1 MAAPSHH
8 IIYKH
13 MKKIFILGILL
24 VSTFISQAQFP
35 GAGRPGGAGRAGG
48 QNVNIGHFYG
58 KIVDKQ
64 TNKGIPGVSVQ
75 LSGNKFDTITKQMKQ
90 AVLKT
95 VITEANGD
103 FSLEGLSIFGN
114 FKMKLSAVGY
124 KAAENT
130 VGFGIK
136 MPSAGSQ
143 PDFTAIMAAA
153 DKDLGNI
160 KLDQDATQLQSVTV
174 TSTAKPL
181 FELGIDRK
189 IFNVDKNLV
198 STGQTAT
205 EIMKSIPSLSVDIDG
220 NVTLRN
226 ASPTIFVDGRPT
238 TLTLDQIPADLIEK
252 VEIITN
258 PSAKFDASGGG
269 AGILNIVLKKNKKV
283 GYNGGIRAGV
293 DSRGKVNGGGDINVR
308 QNKVNFFLSGVY
320 NQRKSIS
327 TNMTNRNDFG
337 SKPDQISQNQ
347 KAISDGYF
355 GFLRGGLDY
364 FVDNRNTI
372 SIAAN
377 FNRGQ
382 FNSNQD
388 QQIDSTVSGI
398 YQSYNLI
405 NGNSVSN
412 FKNFGSSLSFKHNF
426 EKNGH
431 NVSADFNYN
440 YSTND
445 NNSLINTQNYFPL
458 TITPTKAPIRQQ
470 SLSNG
475 ENKFFTGQIDYENPL
490 TENAKLEL
498 GARAAVRDFS
508 NLNNQYFFNSTTNT
522 YDYFPLLSSNY
533 KYTDAVYAA
542 YANISWK
549 AKKFSYQLGLRAESS
564 DYKGNILSATTSK
577 DSSFKVSFPISFFPS
592 AFVTYKLTEK
602 QDLQLN
608 YSRRINR
615 PNFFQL
621 IPFIDYSDP
630 LNLSNGNA
638 NLRPE
643 FTNSFEVSYNNA
655 YKKGA
660 NLLVTAYF
668 KQTDNLITR
677 FQYKD
682 KNPAPQ
688 LTTADSVVF
697 NTFINANNSMSYG
710 LEITNKILITP
721 IWDLTL
727 NLNIYNSKINSTN
740 VENGASNE
748 RVSWFG
754 KMNNS
759 FKLKKGYSI
768 QFSGDYRAKS
778 VLAQGGGGGGRGG
791 GGGGFFMG
799 GGGQS
804 TAQGYNFPRYS
815 FDLAL
820 RKDWTWKN
828 GQSGSL
834 TVSMDDIFRTQLS
847 KTYSESIYF
856 NQISERRRDPQ
867 VLRVNFSYRF
877 GKFDATL
884 FKRKNTK
891 ADQSGGTEMMQG
903 N

>member
-1 MAAPSHH
+1 
-8 IIYKH
+8 
-13 MKKIFILGILL
+13 MKKIFVLGILL
-24 VSTFISQAQFP
+24 VSTIISQAQYP
-35 GAGRPGGAGRAGG
+35 GAGRPAGATGKAGG
-48 QNVNIGHFYG
+48 QNVNIGHLYG

-75 LSGNKFDTITKQMKQ
+75 LTGNRFDTITKQMKQ
-90 AVLKT
+90 TILKT

-130 VGFGIK
+130 VSFGIK
-136 MPSAGSQ
+136 FPAAGSQ
-143 PDFTAIMAAA
+143 PDFTAIAAAA

-160 KLDQDATQLQSVTV
+160 KLEQDATQLESVTV
-174 TSTAKPL
+174 TSSAKPL

-189 IFNVDKNLV
+189 VFNVDKNLV

-258 PSAKFDASGGG
+258 PSAKYDASGGG

-283 GYNGGIRAGV
+283 GYNGGIRAGI
-293 DSRGKVNGGGDINVR
+293 DSRGKFNGGGDLNLR

-327 TNMTNRNDFG
+327 TNITDRNDFG
-337 SKPDQISQNQ
+337 TKPDQIHQDLKSTNE
-347 KAISDGYF
+347 GYF

-382 FNSNQD
+382 FNGD
-388 QQIDSTVSGI
+388 QEQQVDSISSGI
-398 YQSYNLI
+398 YKSYNSI
-405 NGNSVSN
+405 VSNSVSI
-412 FKNFGSSLSFKHNF
+412 FKNFGSTLSFKHNF

-431 NVSADFNYN
+431 NISADLNYN
-440 YSTND
+440 YSTNS
-445 NNSLINTQNYFPL
+445 NNSLINTQNYYPY
-458 TITPTKAPIRQQ
+458 TITPTKAPIKQQ
-470 SLSNG
+470 SLGSG
-475 ENKFFTGQIDYENPL
+475 DNKFLTAQIDYENPL
-490 TENAKLEL
+490 TETTKLEL
-498 GARAAVRDFS
+498 GGRAALRDFS
-508 NLNNQYFFNSTTNT
+508 NLNNQYFYNNT
-522 YDYFPLLSSNY
+522 IGAYDYFPLLSSNY

-549 AKKFSYQLGLRAESS
+549 ANRFSYQLGLRAESS
-564 DYKGNILSATTSK
+564 DYKGNILSATSSK
-577 DSSFKVSFPISFFPS
+577 DSSFRVSFPISLFPS
-592 AFVTYKLTEK
+592 AFITYKLTDK

-638 NLRPE
+638 NLKPE

-668 KQTDNLITR
+668 KQTNDLITR
-677 FQYKD
+677 YQYKD

-697 NTFINANNSMSYG
+697 NTYINANSSIAYG
-710 LEITNKILITP
+710 LEVTNKLPVTKF
-721 IWDLTL
+721 WDLTL
-727 NLNIYNSKINSTN
+727 NVNLFNSKINSTN
-740 VENGASNE
+740 VGNGANNE
-748 RVSWFG
+748 QVSWFG
-754 KMNNS
+754 KMNSS
-759 FKLKKGYSI
+759 FKLKKGVSI
-768 QFSGDYRAKS
+768 QFSGDYSSKS
-778 VLAQGGGGGGRGG
+778 VLSQGGAASGGSRGG
-791 GGGGFFMG
+791 GGGGFYG
-799 GGGQS
+799 GGGS
-804 TAQGYNFPRYS
+804 SATAQGYNFPRYS
-815 FDLAL
+815 FDIAL

-834 TVSMDDIFRTQLS
+834 TLSMNDMFRTQIS

-867 VLRVNFSYRF
+867 VLRINFSYRF

-884 FKRKNTK
+884 FKRKNNK
-891 ADQSGGTEMMQG
+891 ADQSGGTEMMSQG

>member
-1 MAAPSHH
+1 MKQIL
-8 IIYKH
+8 IIG
-13 MKKIFILGILL
+13 IFLMCCLAGM
-24 VSTFISQAQFP
+24 AQFP
-35 GAGRPGGAGRAGG
+35 GGGRPSGAGRPGG
-48 QNVNIGHFYG
+48 QNVNIGHLYG
-58 KIVDKQ
+58 KIVDSK
-64 TNKGIPGVSVQ
+64 TNKGVPGVSVQ
-75 LSGNKFDTITKQMKQ
+75 LTGNKFDTITKQMKQ
-90 AVLKT
+90 AILKT
-95 VITEANGD
+95 AITEPNGD

-114 FKMKLSAVGY
+114 FKMKVSAVGY
-124 KAAENT
+124 KAADNT
-130 VGFGIK
+130 VSFGIK
-136 MPSAGSQ
+136 MPGAGSQ
-143 PDFTAIMAAA
+143 PDFQAIMAAA

-160 KLDQDATQLQSVTV
+160 KLEQDATQLENVTV
-174 TSTAKPL
+174 TSSSKPQ

-205 EIMKSIPSLSVDIDG
+205 EIMKTIPSLSVDIDG

-238 TLTLDQIPADLIEK
+238 TLTLDQIPADLIDK

-283 GYNGGIRAGV
+283 GYNGGVRAGV
-293 DSRGKVNGGGDINVR
+293 DSRGKFNGGGDLNVR
-308 QNKVNFFLSGVY
+308 QNKVNMFVSGIY

-327 TNMTNRNDFG
+327 TNITDRNDFG
-337 SKPDQISQNQ
+337 TIPDQITQDQ
-347 KAISDGYF
+347 KSVNEGYF
-355 GFLRGGLDY
+355 AFIRGGLDF
-364 FVDNRNTI
+364 FVDNRNTF

-377 FNRGQ
+377 YNKGRFDND
-382 FNSNQD
+382 QD
-388 QQIDSTVSGI
+388 QRVDSTVNNI
-398 YQSYNLI
+398 YKSYNLI
-405 NGNSVSN
+405 NGVSGFD

-431 NVSADFNYN
+431 NISADVNYN
-440 YSTND
+440 YSTNSSTAI
-445 NNSLINTQNYFPL
+445 NSIQNYFAN
-458 TITPTKAPIRQQ
+458 TTTPTKNAINQQ
-470 SLSNG
+470 SLG
-475 ENKFFTGQIDYENPL
+475 EGVSKLITMQTDYENPL
-490 TENAKLEL
+490 TENVKLEL
-498 GARAAVRDFS
+498 GARAAIRDYTNF
-508 NLNNQYFFNSTTNT
+508 NGQYFYNNSTGK
-522 YDYFPLLSSNY
+522 YDYNALLSSNY
-533 KYTDAVYAA
+533 QYKDQVYAA
-542 YANISWK
+542 YGNISWK

-564 DYKGNILSATTSK
+564 SYKGTILNQTTFK
-577 DSSFKVSFPISFFPS
+577 DSSFKVDFPISLFPS
-592 AFVTYKLTEK
+592 AFVTYKLTDK

-638 NLRPE
+638 NLKPE
-643 FTNSFEVSYNNA
+643 FTNSFEISYNNA
-655 YKKGA
+655 YKKNA

-682 KNPAPQ
+682 KNPAPE

-697 NTFINANNSMSYG
+697 NTYINANNSISYG
-710 LEITNKILITP
+710 LEITNKIPVTK

-727 NLNIYNSKINSTN
+727 NVNIYNSKINSTN
-740 VENGASNE
+740 VNNGANIE

-759 FKLKKGYSI
+759 FKLKKGISI

-778 VLAQGGGGGGRGG
+778 IIAQGGGGGGRGG
-791 GGGGFFMG
+791 GGGFFG
-799 GGGQS
+799 GGAQS

-815 FDLAL
+815 FDLGI

-834 TVSMDDIFRTQLS
+834 NISMDDFLRTQIAKS
-847 KTYSESIYF
+847 YSESIYF

-867 VLRVNFSYRF
+867 VLRINFSYRF

-891 ADQSGGTEMMQG
+891 TDQSGGSEMLQQ
-903 N
+903 

>member
-1 MAAPSHH
+1 
-8 IIYKH
+8 
-13 MKKIFILGILL
+13 MKQFLVTSILIASSFIG
-24 VSTFISQAQFP
+24 FGQFQS
-35 GAGRPGGAGRAGG
+35 GTKAGVAGRAGG
-48 QNVNIGHFYG
+48 QNVNIGHLYG
-58 KIVDKQ
+58 KVVDSK
-64 TNKGIPGVSVQ
+64 TNKVVAGVSIQ
-75 LSGNKFDTITKQMKQ
+75 LSGNKFDTVTKQMKQ

-95 VITEANGD
+95 GITEANGD

-124 KAAENT
+124 KVADNN
-130 VGFGIK
+130 VSFGIK
-136 MPSAGSQ
+136 FPTAGTQ
-143 PDFTAIMAAA
+143 PDFAAIAAAA

-160 KLDQDATQLQSVTV
+160 KLEQDATQLESVTV

-238 TLTLDQIPADLIEK
+238 TLTLDQIPADLIDK

-293 DSRGKVNGGGDINVR
+293 DSRGKFNGGGDLNIR
-308 QNKVNFFLSGVY
+308 QNKVNFFLSGIY

-327 TNMTNRNDFG
+327 TNITDRNDFG
-337 SKPDQISQNQ
+337 TKPDVIHQDQTSTN
-347 KAISDGYF
+347 DGYF
-355 GFLRGGLDY
+355 AFLRGGLDY

-377 FNRGQ
+377 YNKGRFNA
-382 FNSNQD
+382 D
-388 QQIDSTVSGI
+388 QEQRVDSTVSGA
-398 YQSYNLI
+398 YKSYNLI
-405 NGNSVSN
+405 NSNSVSN

-431 NVSADFNYN
+431 NISADVNYN

-445 NNSLINTQNYFPL
+445 NTSFINTSNYTANTTTL
-458 TITPTKAPIRQQ
+458 TKNPIKQQ
-470 SLSNG
+470 SLGNG
-475 ENKFFTGQIDYENPL
+475 ENKFLTLQTDYENPL
-490 TENAKLEL
+490 SENAKLEL
-498 GARAAVRDFS
+498 GARAAIRDFA
-508 NLNNQYFFNSTTNT
+508 NFNGQYFYNYATNN
-522 YDYFPLLSSNY
+522 YDYNALLSSNY
-533 KYTDAVYAA
+533 KYKDAVFAA
-542 YANISWK
+542 YGNISWK
-549 AKKFSYQLGLRAESS
+549 AKKISYQLGLRAESS
-564 DYKGNILSATTSK
+564 NYNGNILNQSTAK

-638 NLRPE
+638 NLKPE

-668 KQTDNLITR
+668 KQTDDLITR

-697 NTFINANNSMSYG
+697 NTYINANNSIAYG
-710 LEITNKILITP
+710 LEITNKLPVTKT
-721 IWDLTL
+721 WDLTL
-727 NLNIYNSKINSTN
+727 NVNIYNSKINSTN
-740 VENGASNE
+740 ISNGSTNE

-759 FKLKKGYSI
+759 FKLKKGYSV

-778 VLAQGGGGGGRGG
+778 VLAQGGGGGGGRMG
-791 GGGGFFMG
+791 GGGGFYMG
-799 GGGQS
+799 GGASS

-834 TVSMDDIFRTQLS
+834 TMSMDDIFRTQLS

-867 VLRVNFSYRF
+867 VLRINFSYRF
-877 GKFDATL
+877 GKFDTTL

-891 ADQSGGTEMMQG
+891 ADQSGGSEMINQ

>member
-1 MAAPSHH
+1 
-8 IIYKH
+8 
-13 MKKIFILGILL
+13 MKQFLVASILL
-24 VSTFISQAQFP
+24 VSSFISFGQFP
-35 GAGRPGGAGRAGG
+35 GGNRGGGAGRAGG

-58 KIVDKQ
+58 KIVDSK
-64 TNKGIPGVSVQ
+64 TNKGVAGVSLQ
-75 LSGNKFDTITKQMKQ
+75 LSGNKFDTVTKQMKQ

-95 VITEANGD
+95 AITAPNGD

-124 KAAENT
+124 KVADNN
-130 VGFGIK
+130 VSFGIK
-136 MPSAGSQ
+136 FPAAGEQ
-143 PDFTAIMAAA
+143 PDFAAIAAA
-153 DKDLGNI
+153 SDKDLGNI
-160 KLDQDATQLQSVTV
+160 KLDQDATQLESVTV

-238 TLTLDQIPADLIEK
+238 TLTLDQIPADLIDK

-293 DSRGKVNGGGDINVR
+293 DSRGKFNGGGDLNIR
-308 QNKVNFFLSGVY
+308 QSKVNFFLSGVY

-327 TNMTNRNDFG
+327 TNITDRNDFG
-337 SKPDQISQNQ
+337 TKPDNIHQDQTSTN
-347 KAISDGYF
+347 DGYF
-355 GFLRGGLDY
+355 AFLRGGLDY

-377 FNRGQ
+377 YNKGRFDA
-382 FNSNQD
+382 D
-388 QQIDSTVSGI
+388 QEQRVDSTVSGT
-398 YQSYNLI
+398 YKSYNLI
-405 NGNSVSN
+405 SSNSASN

-431 NVSADFNYN
+431 NISADVNYN

-445 NNSLINTQNYFPL
+445 NTSFINTANYMANTTTL
-458 TITPTKAPIRQQ
+458 VKNPIKQQ
-470 SLSNG
+470 SLGNG
-475 ENKFFTGQIDYENPL
+475 ENKFLTLQTDYENPL
-490 TENAKLEL
+490 SENTKLEL
-498 GARAAVRDFS
+498 GARAAIRDYTNF
-508 NLNNQYFFNSTTNT
+508 NGQYFYNYATTN
-522 YDYFPLLSSNY
+522 YDYNALLSSNY
-533 KYTDAVYAA
+533 KYKDAVFAA
-542 YANISWK
+542 YGNISWK

-564 DYKGNILSATTSK
+564 NYKGDILNQSTAK

-638 NLRPE
+638 NLKPE

-668 KQTDNLITR
+668 KQTDDLITR

-697 NTFINANNSMSYG
+697 NTYINANNSIAYG
-710 LEITNKILITP
+710 LEITNKLPVTK

-727 NLNIYNSKINSTN
+727 NVNIYNSKINSTN
-740 VENGASNE
+740 VSNGASNE

-759 FKLKKGYSI
+759 FKFKKGVSI

-778 VLAQGGGGGGRGG
+778 VLAQGGGGGGRMGGG
-791 GGGGFFMG
+791 GGGGFYMG
-799 GGGQS
+799 GGATS

-834 TVSMDDIFRTQLS
+834 TMSMDDIFRTQLS

-867 VLRVNFSYRF
+867 VLRINFSYRF

-891 ADQSGGTEMMQG
+891 ADQSGGQELIQG

>member
-1 MAAPSHH
+1 
-8 IIYKH
+8 
-13 MKKIFILGILL
+13 MKKFLIASLFL
-24 VSTFISQAQFP
+24 VSTIVAYPQFP
-35 GAGRPGGAGRAGG
+35 GGGNRAGAAGKVGG
-48 QNVNIGHFYG
+48 QNANIGHFYG
-58 KIVDKQ
+58 KIVDTK
-64 TNKGIPGVSVQ
+64 TNKGVPGASIQ

-95 VITEANGD
+95 AITEANGD
-103 FSLEGLSIFGN
+103 FSIEGLSIFGN

-124 KAAENT
+124 KVAENT
-130 VGFGIK
+130 VSFGIK
-136 MPSAGSQ
+136 FPTAGSQ
-143 PDFTAIMAAA
+143 PDFAAIAAA
-153 DKDLGNI
+153 SDKDLGNI
-160 KLDQDATQLQSVTV
+160 KLEQDATQLESVTV
-174 TSTAKPL
+174 ISTAKPL

-189 IFNVDKNLV
+189 VFNVDKNLV

-220 NVTLRN
+220 AVTLRN

-238 TLTLDQIPADLIEK
+238 TLTLDQIPADLIDK

-283 GYNGGIRAGV
+283 GYNGGIRAGI
-293 DSRGKVNGGGDINVR
+293 DSRGKFNGGGDLNLR
-308 QNKVNFFLSGVY
+308 QSKVNFFLSGIY
-320 NQRKSIS
+320 NQRKSIA
-327 TNMTNRNDFG
+327 TNITDRNDFG
-337 SKPDQISQNQ
+337 TKTDNIHQDQTSIN
-347 KAISDGYF
+347 DGYF
-355 GFLRGGLDY
+355 AFIRGGLDF

-372 SIAAN
+372 SVAAN
-377 FNRGQ
+377 YNKGRFE
-382 FNSNQD
+382 STTD
-388 QQIDSTVSGI
+388 QQVDSTISGT
-398 YQSYNLI
+398 YKSYNLI
-405 NGNSVSN
+405 NSISAFV

-431 NVSADFNYN
+431 NISADVNYN

-445 NNSLINTQNYFPL
+445 NTSLITTQNYYAN
-458 TITPTKAPIRQQ
+458 TKNPTKSPIKQQ
-470 SLSNG
+470 SLGNG
-475 ENKFFTGQIDYENPL
+475 DNKFLTLQTDYENPL
-490 TENAKLEL
+490 NENTKLEL
-498 GARAAVRDFS
+498 GARAAIRDYS
-508 NLNNQYFFNSTTNT
+508 NFNGQYFYNNT
-522 YDYFPLLSSNY
+522 SGNYDYNALLSSNY
-533 KYTDAVYAA
+533 KYKDAVYAA
-542 YANISWK
+542 YGNISWK
-549 AKKFSYQLGLRAESS
+549 AKKISYQLGLRAESS
-564 DYKGNILSATTSK
+564 SYNGNIINQTTTK
-577 DSSFKVSFPISFFPS
+577 DSSFKVNFPISFFPS
-592 AFVTYKLTEK
+592 AFVTYKLNDK

-621 IPFIDYSDP
+621 IPFIDYTDP

-638 NLRPE
+638 NLKPE

-668 KQTDNLITR
+668 KQTDDLITR

-688 LTTADSVVF
+688 LTNADSVVF
-697 NTFINANNSMSYG
+697 NTYINANNSMAYG
-710 LEITNKILITP
+710 LEVTNKIPVTK

-727 NLNIYNSKINSTN
+727 NVNIYNSKINSTN
-740 VENGASNE
+740 VSNGTSNE

-759 FKLKKGYSI
+759 FKFKKGFSV

-791 GGGGFFMG
+791 GGGGGGFYMG
-799 GGGQS
+799 GGASS

-834 TVSMDDIFRTQLS
+834 TLSMDDIFRTQVS

-856 NQISERRRDPQ
+856 NQVSERRRDPQ
-867 VLRVNFSYRF
+867 VLRINFSYRF

-891 ADQSGGTEMMQG
+891 ADQGGGTEMIQQG

>member
-1 MAAPSHH
+1 
-8 IIYKH
+8 
-13 MKKIFILGILL
+13 MKKFLVAGLFL
-24 VSTFISQAQFP
+24 VSTIVAYAQFP
-35 GAGRPGGAGRAGG
+35 AGGGRPGGTGKAGS
-48 QNVNIGHFYG
+48 QNANIGHFYG
-58 KIVDKQ
+58 KIVDTK
-64 TNKGIPGVSVQ
+64 TNKGVAGASIQ
-75 LSGNKFDTITKQMKQ
+75 LSGNKFDTIIKQMKQ
-90 AVLKT
+90 AILKT
-95 VITEANGD
+95 VITQANGD
-103 FSLEGLSIFGN
+103 FSIEGLSIFGN

-124 KAAENT
+124 KVAENT
-130 VGFGIK
+130 VSFGIK
-136 MPSAGSQ
+136 FPAAGTQ
-143 PDFTAIMAAA
+143 PDFAAIAAA
-153 DKDLGNI
+153 SDKDLGNI
-160 KLDQDATQLQSVTV
+160 KLEQDATQLESVTV
-174 TSTAKPL
+174 TSTSKPL

-189 IFNVDKNLV
+189 VFNVDKNLV

-220 NVTLRN
+220 AVTLRN

-238 TLTLDQIPADLIEK
+238 TLTLDQIPADLIDK

-293 DSRGKVNGGGDINVR
+293 DSRGKLNGGGDLNLR
-308 QNKVNFFLSGVY
+308 QSKVNFFLSGVY

-327 TNMTNRNDFG
+327 TNITDRNDFG
-337 SKPDQISQNQ
+337 TKPDNIHQDQSSTN
-347 KAISDGYF
+347 DGYF
-355 GFLRGGLDY
+355 AFLRGGLDY
-364 FVDNRNTI
+364 FIDNRNTI

-377 FNRGQ
+377 YNKGHFENT
-382 FNSNQD
+382 SNQ
-388 QQIDSTVSGI
+388 QVDSTISGT
-398 YQSYNLI
+398 YKSYNLI
-405 NGNSVSN
+405 NSN
-412 FKNFGSSLSFKHNF
+412 TAFLFKNFGSSLSFKHNF

-431 NVSADFNYN
+431 NISADVNYN

-445 NNSLINTQNYFPL
+445 NTSLITTQNYYANTQN
-458 TITPTKAPIRQQ
+458 PTKNPIKQQ
-470 SLSNG
+470 SLGNG
-475 ENKFFTGQIDYENPL
+475 ENKFLTLQTDYENPL
-490 TENAKLEL
+490 NENTKLEL
-498 GARAAVRDFS
+498 GARAAIRDYS
-508 NLNNQYFFNSTTNT
+508 NFNGQYFYNNT
-522 YDYFPLLSSNY
+522 SGNYDYNALLSSNY
-533 KYTDAVYAA
+533 KYKDAVYAA
-542 YANISWK
+542 YGNISWK
-549 AKKFSYQLGLRAESS
+549 AKKISYQLGLRAESS
-564 DYKGNILSATTSK
+564 SYNGNIINQTTTK
-577 DSSFKVSFPISFFPS
+577 DSSFKVNFPISFFPS
-592 AFVTYKLTEK
+592 AFVTYKLTDK

-638 NLRPE
+638 NLKPE
-643 FTNSFEVSYNNA
+643 FTNSFEISYNNA
-655 YKKGA
+655 YKKNA

-668 KQTDNLITR
+668 KQTDDLITR

-688 LTTADSVVF
+688 LTNADSVVF
-697 NTFINANNSMSYG
+697 NTYINANNSISYG
-710 LEITNKILITP
+710 LEVTNKIPVTKV
-721 IWDLTL
+721 WDLTL
-727 NLNIYNSKINSTN
+727 NVNIYNSKINSTN
-740 VENGASNE
+740 ISNGTSNE

-759 FKLKKGYSI
+759 FKFKKGLSV

-778 VLAQGGGGGGRGG
+778 VLAQGGGGGGRSGG
-791 GGGGFFMG
+791 GGGGYYG
-799 GGGQS
+799 GGSSS

-820 RKDWTWKN
+820 RKDWIWKN
-828 GQSGSL
+828 GQSGAL
-834 TVSMDDIFRTQLS
+834 TLSMDDIFRTQIS

-891 ADQSGGTEMMQG
+891 TDQSGGAEMINQG

>member
-1 MAAPSHH
+1 
-8 IIYKH
+8 
-13 MKKIFILGILL
+13 MKQFLVTSILIASSFIG
-24 VSTFISQAQFP
+24 FGQFQS
-35 GAGRPGGAGRAGG
+35 GTKAGVAGRAGG
-48 QNVNIGHFYG
+48 QNVNIGHLYG
-58 KIVDKQ
+58 KVVDSK
-64 TNKGIPGVSVQ
+64 TNKVVAGVSIQ
-75 LSGNKFDTITKQMKQ
+75 LSGNKFDTVTKQMKQ

-95 VITEANGD
+95 GITEANGD

-124 KAAENT
+124 KVADNN
-130 VGFGIK
+130 VSFGIK
-136 MPSAGSQ
+136 FPTAGTQ
-143 PDFTAIMAAA
+143 PDFAAIAAAA

-160 KLDQDATQLQSVTV
+160 KLEQDATQLESVTV

-238 TLTLDQIPADLIEK
+238 TLTLDQIPADLIDK

-293 DSRGKVNGGGDINVR
+293 DSRGKFNGGGDLNIR
-308 QNKVNFFLSGVY
+308 QNKVNFFLSGIY

-327 TNMTNRNDFG
+327 TNITDRNDFG
-337 SKPDQISQNQ
+337 TKPDVIHQDQTSTN
-347 KAISDGYF
+347 DGYF
-355 GFLRGGLDY
+355 AFLRGGLDY

-377 FNRGQ
+377 YNKGRFNA
-382 FNSNQD
+382 D
-388 QQIDSTVSGI
+388 QEQRVDSTVSGA
-398 YQSYNLI
+398 YKSYNLI
-405 NGNSVSN
+405 NSNSVSN

-431 NVSADFNYN
+431 NISADVNYN

-445 NNSLINTQNYFPL
+445 NTSFINTSNYTANTTTL
-458 TITPTKAPIRQQ
+458 TKNPIKQQ
-470 SLSNG
+470 SLGNG
-475 ENKFFTGQIDYENPL
+475 ENKFLTLQTDYENPL
-490 TENAKLEL
+490 SENAKLEL
-498 GARAAVRDFS
+498 GARAAIRDFA
-508 NLNNQYFFNSTTNT
+508 NFNGQYFYNYATNN
-522 YDYFPLLSSNY
+522 YDYNALLSSNY
-533 KYTDAVYAA
+533 KYKDAVFAA
-542 YANISWK
+542 YGNISWK
-549 AKKFSYQLGLRAESS
+549 AKKISYQLGLRAESS
-564 DYKGNILSATTSK
+564 NYNGNILNQSTAK

-638 NLRPE
+638 NLKPE

-668 KQTDNLITR
+668 KQTDDLITR

-697 NTFINANNSMSYG
+697 NTYINANNSIAYG
-710 LEITNKILITP
+710 LEITNKLPVTKT
-721 IWDLTL
+721 WDLTL
-727 NLNIYNSKINSTN
+727 NVNIYNSKINSTN
-740 VENGASNE
+740 ISNGSTNE

-759 FKLKKGYSI
+759 FKLKKGYSV

-778 VLAQGGGGGGRGG
+778 VLAQGGGGGGGRMG
-791 GGGGFFMG
+791 GGGGFYMG
-799 GGGQS
+799 GGASS

-834 TVSMDDIFRTQLS
+834 TMSMDDIFRTQLS

-867 VLRVNFSYRF
+867 VLRINFSYRF
-877 GKFDATL
+877 GKFDTTL

-891 ADQSGGTEMMQG
+891 ADQSGGIEMINQ

>member
-1 MAAPSHH
+1 
-8 IIYKH
+8 
-13 MKKIFILGILL
+13 MKQFLVTSILIASSFIG
-24 VSTFISQAQFP
+24 FGQFQS
-35 GAGRPGGAGRAGG
+35 GTKAGVAGRAGG
-48 QNVNIGHFYG
+48 QNVNIGHLYG
-58 KIVDKQ
+58 KVVDSK
-64 TNKGIPGVSVQ
+64 TNKVVAGVSIQ
-75 LSGNKFDTITKQMKQ
+75 LSGNKFDTVTKQMKQ

-95 VITEANGD
+95 GITEANGD

-124 KAAENT
+124 KVADNN
-130 VGFGIK
+130 VSFGIK
-136 MPSAGSQ
+136 FPTAGTQ
-143 PDFTAIMAAA
+143 PDFAAIAAAA

-160 KLDQDATQLQSVTV
+160 KLEQDATQLESVTV

-238 TLTLDQIPADLIEK
+238 TLTLDQIPADLIDK

-293 DSRGKVNGGGDINVR
+293 DSRGKFNGGGDLNIR
-308 QNKVNFFLSGVY
+308 QNKVNFFLSGIY

-327 TNMTNRNDFG
+327 TNITDRNDFG
-337 SKPDQISQNQ
+337 TKPDVIHQDQTSTN
-347 KAISDGYF
+347 DGYF
-355 GFLRGGLDY
+355 AFLRGGLDY

-377 FNRGQ
+377 YNKGRFNA
-382 FNSNQD
+382 D
-388 QQIDSTVSGI
+388 QEQRVDSTVSGA
-398 YQSYNLI
+398 YKSYNLI
-405 NGNSVSN
+405 NSNSVSN

-431 NVSADFNYN
+431 NISADVNYN

-445 NNSLINTQNYFPL
+445 NTSFINTSNYTANTTTL
-458 TITPTKAPIRQQ
+458 TKNPIKQQ
-470 SLSNG
+470 SLGNG
-475 ENKFFTGQIDYENPL
+475 ENKFLTLQTDYENPL
-490 TENAKLEL
+490 SENAKLEL
-498 GARAAVRDFS
+498 GARAAIRDFA
-508 NLNNQYFFNSTTNT
+508 NFNGQYFYNHATNN
-522 YDYFPLLSSNY
+522 YDYNALLSSNY
-533 KYTDAVYAA
+533 KYKDAVFAA
-542 YANISWK
+542 YGNISWK
-549 AKKFSYQLGLRAESS
+549 AKKISYQLGLRAESS
-564 DYKGNILSATTSK
+564 NYNGNILNQSTAK

-638 NLRPE
+638 NLKPE

-668 KQTDNLITR
+668 KQTDDLITR

-697 NTFINANNSMSYG
+697 NTYINANNSIAYG
-710 LEITNKILITP
+710 LEITNKLPVTKT
-721 IWDLTL
+721 WDLTL
-727 NLNIYNSKINSTN
+727 NVNIYNSKINSTN
-740 VENGASNE
+740 ISNGSTNE

-778 VLAQGGGGGGRGG
+778 VLAQGGGGGRMG
-791 GGGGFFMG
+791 GGGGFYMG
-799 GGGQS
+799 GGASS

-834 TVSMDDIFRTQLS
+834 TMSMDDIFRTQLS

-867 VLRVNFSYRF
+867 VLRINFSYRF
-877 GKFDATL
+877 GKFDTTL

-891 ADQSGGTEMMQG
+891 ADQSGGSEMINQ

>member
-1 MAAPSHH
+1 
-8 IIYKH
+8 
-13 MKKIFILGILL
+13 MKQFLVASILL
-24 VSTFISQAQFP
+24 VSSFIGFAQFP
-35 GAGRPGGAGRAGG
+35 GGGNRPGGAGRAGG

-58 KIVDKQ
+58 KVVDSK
-64 TNKGIPGVSVQ
+64 TNKGVAGTSIQ
-75 LSGNKFDTITKQMKQ
+75 LSGNKFDTVTKQMKQ

-95 VITEANGD
+95 AITEANGD
-103 FSLEGLSIFGN
+103 FSLEGIAIFGN
-114 FKMKLSAVGY
+114 FKMKISAVGY
-124 KAAENT
+124 KAAENN
-130 VGFGIK
+130 VSFGIK
-136 MPSAGSQ
+136 FPAAGTQ
-143 PDFTAIMAAA
+143 PDFTAIVAAA

-160 KLDQDATQLQSVTV
+160 KLEQDATQLESVTV

-238 TLTLDQIPADLIEK
+238 TLTLDQIPADLIDK

-283 GYNGGIRAGV
+283 GYNGGIRAGI
-293 DSRGKVNGGGDINVR
+293 DSRGKFNGGGDLNIR
-308 QNKVNFFLSGVY
+308 QSKVNFFLSGIY

-327 TNMTNRNDFG
+327 TNITDRNDFG
-337 SKPDQISQNQ
+337 TKPDVIHQDQTSTN
-347 KAISDGYF
+347 DGYF
-355 GFLRGGLDY
+355 AFLRGGLDY

-377 FNRGQ
+377 YNKGRFDG
-382 FNSNQD
+382 D
-388 QQIDSTVSGI
+388 QEQRVDSTVSGA
-398 YQSYNLI
+398 YKSYNLI
-405 NGNSVSN
+405 NSNSASN

-431 NVSADFNYN
+431 NISADVNYN

-445 NNSLINTQNYFPL
+445 NTSFINTSNYYANTAIL
-458 TITPTKAPIRQQ
+458 TKNPIKQQ
-470 SLSNG
+470 SLGNG
-475 ENKFFTGQIDYENPL
+475 ENKFLTLQTDYENPL
-490 TENAKLEL
+490 SENAKLEL
-498 GARAAVRDFS
+498 GARAAIRDFT
-508 NLNNQYFFNSTTNT
+508 NFNGQYFYNYSTNN
-522 YDYFPLLSSNY
+522 YDYNALLSSNY
-533 KYTDAVYAA
+533 KYKDAVFAA
-542 YANISWK
+542 YGNISWK

-564 DYKGNILSATTSK
+564 NYTGNILNQSTSK

-638 NLRPE
+638 NLKPE

-668 KQTDNLITR
+668 KQTDDLITR

-697 NTFINANNSMSYG
+697 NTYINANNSIAYG
-710 LEITNKILITP
+710 LEITNKLPVTKT
-721 IWDLTL
+721 WDLT
-727 NLNIYNSKINSTN
+727 
-740 VENGASNE
+740 
-748 RVSWFG
+748 
-754 KMNNS
+754 
-759 FKLKKGYSI
+759 
-768 QFSGDYRAKS
+768 
-778 VLAQGGGGGGRGG
+778 
-791 GGGGFFMG
+791 
-799 GGGQS
+799 
-804 TAQGYNFPRYS
+804 
-815 FDLAL
+815 
-820 RKDWTWKN
+820 
-828 GQSGSL
+828 
-834 TVSMDDIFRTQLS
+834 
-847 KTYSESIYF
+847 
-856 NQISERRRDPQ
+856 
-867 VLRVNFSYRF
+867 
-877 GKFDATL
+877 
-884 FKRKNTK
+884 
-891 ADQSGGTEMMQG
+891 
-903 N
+903 

>member
-1 MAAPSHH
+1 
-8 IIYKH
+8 
-13 MKKIFILGILL
+13 MKQFLVTSILIASSFIG
-24 VSTFISQAQFP
+24 FGQFQS
-35 GAGRPGGAGRAGG
+35 GTKAGGAGRAGG
-48 QNVNIGHFYG
+48 QNVNIGHLYG
-58 KIVDKQ
+58 KVVDSK
-64 TNKGIPGVSVQ
+64 TNKVVAGVSIQ
-75 LSGNKFDTITKQMKQ
+75 LSGNKFDTVTKQMKQ

-95 VITEANGD
+95 GITEANGD

-124 KAAENT
+124 KVADNN
-130 VGFGIK
+130 VSFGIK
-136 MPSAGSQ
+136 FPTAGTQ
-143 PDFTAIMAAA
+143 PDFAAIAAAA

-160 KLDQDATQLQSVTV
+160 KLEQDATQLESVTV

-238 TLTLDQIPADLIEK
+238 TLTLDQIPADLIDK

-293 DSRGKVNGGGDINVR
+293 DSRGKFNGGGDLNIR
-308 QNKVNFFLSGVY
+308 QNKVNFFLSGIY

-327 TNMTNRNDFG
+327 TNITDRNDFG
-337 SKPDQISQNQ
+337 TKPDVIHQDQTSTN
-347 KAISDGYF
+347 DGYF
-355 GFLRGGLDY
+355 AFLRGGLDY

-377 FNRGQ
+377 YNKGRFNA
-382 FNSNQD
+382 D
-388 QQIDSTVSGI
+388 QEQRVDSTVSGA
-398 YQSYNLI
+398 YKSYNLI
-405 NGNSVSN
+405 NSNSVSN

-431 NVSADFNYN
+431 NISADVNYN

-445 NNSLINTQNYFPL
+445 NTSFINTSNYTANTTTL
-458 TITPTKAPIRQQ
+458 TKNPIKQQ
-470 SLSNG
+470 SLGNG
-475 ENKFFTGQIDYENPL
+475 ENKFLTLQTDYENPL
-490 TENAKLEL
+490 SENAKLEL
-498 GARAAVRDFS
+498 GARAAIRDFA
-508 NLNNQYFFNSTTNT
+508 NFNGQYFYNYATNN
-522 YDYFPLLSSNY
+522 YDYNALLSSNY
-533 KYTDAVYAA
+533 KYKDAVFAA
-542 YANISWK
+542 YGNISWK
-549 AKKFSYQLGLRAESS
+549 AKKISYQLGLRAESS
-564 DYKGNILSATTSK
+564 NYNGNILNQSTAK

-638 NLRPE
+638 NLKPE

-668 KQTDNLITR
+668 KQTDDLITR

-697 NTFINANNSMSYG
+697 NTYINANNSIAYG
-710 LEITNKILITP
+710 LEITNKLPVTKT
-721 IWDLTL
+721 WDLTL
-727 NLNIYNSKINSTN
+727 NVNIYNSKINSTN
-740 VENGASNE
+740 ISNGSTNE

-759 FKLKKGYSI
+759 FKLKKGYSV

-778 VLAQGGGGGGRGG
+778 VLAQGGGGGRMG
-791 GGGGFFMG
+791 GGGGFYMG
-799 GGGQS
+799 GGASS

-834 TVSMDDIFRTQLS
+834 TMSMDDIFRTQLS

-867 VLRVNFSYRF
+867 VLRINFSYRF
-877 GKFDATL
+877 GKFDTTL

-891 ADQSGGTEMMQG
+891 ADQSGGIEMINQ

>member
-1 MAAPSHH
+1 
-8 IIYKH
+8 
-13 MKKIFILGILL
+13 MKQFLVTSILIASSFIG
-24 VSTFISQAQFP
+24 FGQFQS
-35 GAGRPGGAGRAGG
+35 GTKAGGAGRAGG
-48 QNVNIGHFYG
+48 QNVNIGHLYG
-58 KIVDKQ
+58 KVVDSK
-64 TNKGIPGVSVQ
+64 TNKVVAGVSIQ
-75 LSGNKFDTITKQMKQ
+75 LSGNKFDTVTKQMKQ

-95 VITEANGD
+95 GITEANGD

-124 KAAENT
+124 KVADNN
-130 VGFGIK
+130 VSFGIK
-136 MPSAGSQ
+136 FPTAGTQ
-143 PDFTAIMAAA
+143 PDFAAIAAAA

-160 KLDQDATQLQSVTV
+160 KLEQDATQLESVTV

-238 TLTLDQIPADLIEK
+238 TLTLDQIPADLIDK

-293 DSRGKVNGGGDINVR
+293 DSRGKFNGGGDLNIR
-308 QNKVNFFLSGVY
+308 QNKVNFFLSGIY

-327 TNMTNRNDFG
+327 TNITDRNDFG
-337 SKPDQISQNQ
+337 TKPDVIHQDQTSTN
-347 KAISDGYF
+347 DGYF
-355 GFLRGGLDY
+355 AFLRGGLDY

-377 FNRGQ
+377 YNKGRFNA
-382 FNSNQD
+382 D
-388 QQIDSTVSGI
+388 QEQRVDSTVSGA
-398 YQSYNLI
+398 YKSYNLI
-405 NGNSVSN
+405 NSNSVSN

-431 NVSADFNYN
+431 NISADVNYN

-445 NNSLINTQNYFPL
+445 NTSFINTSNYTANTTTL
-458 TITPTKAPIRQQ
+458 TKNPIKQQ
-470 SLSNG
+470 SLGNG
-475 ENKFFTGQIDYENPL
+475 ENKFLTLQTDYENPL
-490 TENAKLEL
+490 SENAKLEL
-498 GARAAVRDFS
+498 GARAAIRDFA
-508 NLNNQYFFNSTTNT
+508 NFNGQYFYNYATNN
-522 YDYFPLLSSNY
+522 YDYNALLSSNY
-533 KYTDAVYAA
+533 KYKDAVFAA
-542 YANISWK
+542 YGNISWK
-549 AKKFSYQLGLRAESS
+549 AKKISYQLGLRAESS
-564 DYKGNILSATTSK
+564 NYNGNILNQSTAK

-638 NLRPE
+638 NLKPE

-668 KQTDNLITR
+668 KQTDDLITR

-697 NTFINANNSMSYG
+697 NTYINANNSIAYG
-710 LEITNKILITP
+710 LEITNKLPVTKT
-721 IWDLTL
+721 WDLTL
-727 NLNIYNSKINSTN
+727 NVNIYNSKINSTN
-740 VENGASNE
+740 ISNGSTNE

-778 VLAQGGGGGGRGG
+778 VLAQGGGGGGGGRMG
-791 GGGGFFMG
+791 GGGGFYMG
-799 GGGQS
+799 GGASS

-834 TVSMDDIFRTQLS
+834 TMSMDDIFRTQLS

-867 VLRVNFSYRF
+867 VLRINFSYRF
-877 GKFDATL
+877 GKFDTTL

-891 ADQSGGTEMMQG
+891 ADQSGGSEMINQ